1 MKISD
6 LLEQTFFS
14 LLANKARSGLTV
26 LGIVIGIG
34 SVIAM
39 VSIGQGASGTITSS
53 IESLGSNLLMVSPGM
68 QRGVGQQVSAG
79 RGGAQTLTL
88 DDAEAIAEQIEGVK
102 TVAPQYSTRL
112 QITAKGTNT
121 NTTVYGF
128 TDTYGEVRNVE
139 IESGSFITSAH
150 NNAKS
155 KVAVLGP
162 TTAEDLFGEG
172 VDPIGQTIRFSNMD
186 FKVVGVTAAKGG
198 SGMSNA
204 DDAIYIPLATAQQYI
219 SGNNRVGVINIQGE
233 SQEILEQM
241 EADITALLMTRHKIT
256 DEASIDFQIMNQ
268 ADIVESASSIAGTLT
283 ILLAS
288 IAGIS
293 LLVGGIGIMNMMLTT
308 VTERTREIGLRKAVG
323 AKRGDIAVQFL
334 AEAVTLTFVGG
345 VVGTGAGGLAS
356 WAVEKFGNTA
366 TEISL
371 ASVLLAFGV
380 SAVIGIVFGYYP
392 AARAAK
398 MDPITALRYE

>member
-1 MKISD
+1 M
-6 LLEQTFFS
+6 LEQTFFS

-88 DDAEAIAEQIEGVK
+88 ADAEAIAEQIEGVK
-102 TVAPQYSTRL
+102 AVAPQYSTRL

-121 NTTVYGF
+121 NTTVYEV

-139 IESGSFITSAH
+139 IESGSFITMAH

-162 TTAEDLFGEG
+162 ATAEDLFGEDT
-172 VDPIGQTIRFSNMD
+172 DPIGQTIRFSNMD
-186 FKVVGVTAAKGG
+186 FKVIGVATAKGG
-198 SGMSNA
+198 SGMNNA
-204 DDAIYIPLATAQQYI
+204 DDAIYIPLLTAQQYI
-219 SGNNRVGVINIQGE
+219 SGNNRVGMINIQGE

-241 EADITALLMTRHKIT
+241 EADITILLMERHKIT
-256 DEASIDFQIMNQ
+256 DEANIDFQIMNQ
-268 ADIVESASSIAGTLT
+268 ADIVASASSVAGTLT

-323 AKRGDIAVQFL
+323 AKKGDITVQFL
-334 AEAVTLTFVGG
+334 TEAVTLTLVGG
-345 VVGTGAGGLAS
+345 IIGVGAGGLAS
-356 WAVEKFGNTA
+356 WAVQNFGNTA

-371 ASVLLAFGV
+371 MSVLLAFGV
-380 SAVIGIVFGYYP
+380 SAAIGIVFGYYP
-392 AARAAK
+392 AWRAAK

>member
-112 QITAKGTNT
+112 QIAAKGTNT
-121 NTTVYGF
+121 NTTVYGV

-139 IESGSFITSAH
+139 IESGSFIAPAH

-219 SGNNRVGVINIQGE
+219 SGNDRVGVINIQGE
-233 SQEILEQM
+233 SQEVLEQM
-241 EADITALLMTRHKIT
+241 ETDITALLMARHKIT
-256 DEASIDFQIMNQ
+256 DEAAIDFQIMNQ